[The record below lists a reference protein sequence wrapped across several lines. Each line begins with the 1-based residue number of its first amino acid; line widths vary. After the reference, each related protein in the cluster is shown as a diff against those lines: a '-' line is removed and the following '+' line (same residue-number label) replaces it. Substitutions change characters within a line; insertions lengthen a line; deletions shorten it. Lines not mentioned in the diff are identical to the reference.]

1 MSAESSPFSRSG
13 ITRRSP
19 QPPSTPQNVSQDQ
32 GDAPVVISTSDL
44 QGWMSAIEQ
53 HLNEVCHIASEG
65 KLNSDQKL
73 RINNICRKVGH
84 GVAQMAVKY
93 QSLKQKAIET
103 HSAIQQ
109 LKKER
114 DLTDCLLE
122 MKQSVEACTK
132 HQPASTS
139 FADMV
144 KKGSNN
150 FIRPNPFSSV
160 AIFPND
166 ASKTSDDTKTL
177 VQNIICPEE
186 MKLKVRSVR
195 KTRNGGVIISTET
208 KQDMEKLK
216 SSVNLVNSGLT
227 VDETN
232 KRKPRIIIIGVPCSM
247 AEADVL
253 KCIYEQNLADKL
265 PTMSRDTFLTSI
277 KLSHKSGRKNLEN
290 TNYVIEVPAVIR
302 KALISQDR
310 LFINWTSCPVRDF
323 TLVTRCFKCQ
333 QYGHAAKTC
342 KAASPTCGHCGED
355 GHSIQECSKKA
366 DSPKCATCLRF
377 KKPCGHKT
385 GDTECPARKAAENRY
400 INSIDYEG
408 A

>member
-277 KLSHKSGRKNLEN
+277 KLSHKSGRKNFSLYSSKPLQLSELFPPLLSN
-290 TNYVIEVPAVIR
+290 DLFRDELLSRCERPIGLLSQIHAPRFIFTFRAVIGNNDSFF
-302 KALISQDR
+302 ISRSSSSLQ
-310 LFINWTSCPVRDF
+310 
-323 TLVTRCFKCQ
+323 LV
-333 QYGHAAKTC
+333 
-342 KAASPTCGHCGED
+342 
-355 GHSIQECSKKA
+355 
-366 DSPKCATCLRF
+366 
-377 KKPCGHKT
+377 
-385 GDTECPARKAAENRY
+385 N
-400 INSIDYEG
+400 
-408 A
+408 